1 MEHKDQTTTE
11 KAVRSVRS
19 HPLRGLHRHVWSKF
33 RPSVQEANDNDDR
46 GTGNGCPVVSEV
58 PRDGGTQRPRT
69 DVRDDNRDHY
79 TPTKFGIKLC
89 QMWIDALKTDDE
101 QWYLD
106 GYDLYIDRVIFNP
119 NI

>member
-1 MEHKDQTTTE
+1 MKKYASRAGQQCFADTQQNTVSPAMPNGTVNRNVSFDNEKTT
-11 KAVRSVRS
+11 
-19 HPLRGLHRHVWSKF
+19 L
-33 RPSVQEANDNDDR
+33 
-46 GTGNGCPVVSEV
+46 SES
-58 PRDGGTQRPRT
+58 

-79 TPTKFGIKLC
+79 TPSKFGIKLC